1 MLCEVVKSDLFQIVM
16 PNSILEKVGNPKEME
31 IDINKNYIILK
42 PLKVREGWSE
52 AFQKMAK
59 NGDDK
64 LIIDDKIDLDI
75 I

>member
-1 MLCEVVKSDLFQIVM
+1 MLCEVVKSDLFQIVI

-42 PLKVREGWSE
+42 PLKVRKGWSE
-52 AFQKMAK
+52 AFQKMAN

-64 LIIDDKIDLDI
+64 LLIKGNFK
-75 I
+75 

>member
-64 LIIDDKIDLDI
+64 LVD
-75 I
+75 